1 MICIREKVVHA
12 AVGNQYIRSSW
23 LRIATISLLAMLINI
38 SGCAA
43 LPRMNADMFPA
54 KRHPVAMVGARGPL
68 SSSQSKA
75 ILKGLSNRSEET
87 GIFERHLALEEVV
100 AGSPL
105 TVSNRTTL
113 LQDGEAT
120 YAAMFKAINAAKD
133 HINLETYIIED
144 DDVGK
149 KFADALIQKQ
159 QQGVQVALIFDS
171 VGSLQTPKEYF
182 QCLRDAGIKV
192 LEFNPV
198 NPLDTKKSW
207 LVNQRDHRKLLIV
220 DGQSVFLGGV
230 NISNV
235 YSSGS
240 FVKRSSADKKDRTP
254 WRDTHLLVEG
264 PVVAEFQKLFMETWK
279 KQKGEPLP
287 DRNYFPPQLQK
298 GKEVVRAI
306 GSSSDGGGG
315 GQMYNTLVSAI
326 NSAETSVYL
335 TNAYFAPDEHIMTA
349 LKEAVARS
357 VDVKII
363 LPAKTDSGLIFHAGR
378 SFYDELLNAGIEIY
392 ERTDALLHAK
402 TALVDGV
409 WSTIGSTNLDWR
421 SFLHNDEINAVVLST
436 AFAAQMNT
444 MFEKDLVAS
453 ERITL
458 QSWRARPLGMRV
470 REQAARLWVYWL

>member
-1 MICIREKVVHA
+1 MHA
-12 AVGNQYIRSSW
+12 DVGKQYICSGWSS
-23 LRIATISLLAMLINI
+23 ISMITLLAMLF
-38 SGCAA
+38 SLSSCTA
-43 LPRMNADMFPA
+43 LPRMNSDMLPA
-54 KRHPVAMVGARGPL
+54 KPNPVAMVGARGPL
-68 SSSQSKA
+68 SASQSKS

-87 GIFERHLALEEVV
+87 GIFERHLAVEEAV

-113 LQDGEAT
+113 LQDGEST

-133 HINLETYIIED
+133 NINLETYIIED
-144 DDVGK
+144 DDVGR
-149 KFADALIQKQ
+149 KFADVLIQKQ

-171 VGSLQTPKEYF
+171 VGSLSTPKEYF
-182 QCLRDAGIKV
+182 QRLRDAGVKV
-192 LEFNPV
+192 LEFNPI
-198 NPLDTKKSW
+198 NPMDTKKSW

-264 PVVAEFQKLFMETWK
+264 PVVAEFQKLFMSTWK

-287 DRNYFPPQLQK
+287 DRNYFPAQLPK

-335 TNAYFAPDEHIMTA
+335 TNAYFSPDEHIMTA

-378 SFYDELLNAGIEIY
+378 SFYDELLVAGIEIY

-458 QSWRARPLGMRV
+458 EQWRARPLSLRV